1 MKTYITSEE
10 FRTKEIKNLKKL
22 RLISILFLAFV
33 NASIIGFF
41 LYLFY
46 DAYRDKNV
54 SESFISYVSPTI
66 FYLEFILIVP
76 LGSVSL
82 LIYNRFN
89 LFIKEL
95 EDLDDDY
102 LLLYQQFT
110 NFSYRLFA
118 HIPLYLISQKGLI
131 LVKNFKKIIIP
142 AQSISVIKIYHSR
155 IGGGGQSK
163 CIVSIYHGNK
173 NVDSITYYDA
183 YPRSVDFLKEN
194 IDALDINIRIQEN
207 S

>member
-1 MKTYITSEE
+1 MKTHITSEE

-22 RLISILFLAFV
+22 RLIAILFLAFV
-33 NASIIGFF
+33 NAGIIGFF
-41 LYLFY
+41 LYMFY
-46 DAYRDKNV
+46 GAYSDKNV
-54 SESFISYVSPTI
+54 SESFISYISPTI
-66 FYLEFILIVP
+66 FYLEFILILP
-76 LGSVSL
+76 LGGVSL

-110 NFSYRLFA
+110 NNSYRVFA

-131 LVKNFKKIIIP
+131 LVKNFKKVIIP
-142 AQSISVIKIYHSR
+142 AQNISDII
-155 IGGGGQSK
+155 I
-163 CIVSIYHGNK
+163 K
-173 NVDSITYYDA
+173 NVSLGRFGRRCYVSFFDANRHIDKITYHTS
-183 YPRSVDFLKEN
+183 YPPEVDFLKQN
-194 IDALDINIRIQEN
+194 IEALDINIRIQEN